1 MAFSG
6 PGLSAGHD
14 DDDSPMP
21 MADMNVTP
29 LVDVMLVLLIIFM
42 VAAPMMMVGVPV
54 ELPKTAAPRAAAPR
68 PPVVLTVSADG
79 RVFIAKEEIPATGL
93 AARLTELHK
102 ADPEAP
108 VYVRGDRTAPY
119 GDVLRVMGRVTQA
132 GITRVSLIAE
142 VEPGTAA
149 VQAR

>member
-6 PGLSAGHD
+6 MGLAHD
-14 DDDSPMP
+14 DDDSAMP
-21 MADMNVTP
+21 MAEMNVTP

-42 VAAPMMMVGVPV
+42 VAAPMMVVGVPV
-54 ELPKTAAPRAAAPR
+54 ELPKTAAPRAAAPK
-68 PPVVLTVSADG
+68 PPVVLTVTADG
-79 RVFIAKEEIPATGL
+79 KVFLARNEVPATDLPSRL
-93 AARLTELHK
+93 AELHK
-102 ADPEAP
+102 NDPEAP

-119 GDVLRVMGRVTQA
+119 GEVLRVMGRVTQA

-142 VEPGTAA
+142 VEPNAPV

>member
-6 PGLSAGHD
+6 MGLVHED
-14 DDDSPMP
+14 DDAAMP

-42 VAAPMMMVGVPV
+42 VAAPMMVVGVPV
-54 ELPKTAAPRAAAPR
+54 ELPKTAAPRAAAPK
-68 PPVVLTVSADG
+68 PPVVLTVTADG
-79 RVFIAKEEIPATGL
+79 KVFLAKNEVSPADL
-93 AARLTELHK
+93 PARLAELHK
-102 ADPEAP
+102 NDPEAP

-119 GDVLRVMGRVTQA
+119 GEVLRIMGRVTQA

-142 VEPGTAA
+142 VEPNAPV

>member
-1 MAFSG
+1 
-6 PGLSAGHD
+6 
-14 DDDSPMP
+14 
-21 MADMNVTP
+21 
-29 LVDVMLVLLIIFM
+29 
-42 VAAPMMMVGVPV
+42 
-54 ELPKTAAPRAAAPR
+54 
-68 PPVVLTVSADG
+68 VVLTVSADG
-79 RVFIAKEEIPATGL
+79 RVFIAKDEIPAAEL
-93 AARLTELHK
+93 AARLVELHK